1 MSLKRLLKNSL
12 TLKMRLLSKNLK
24 MEIFTLRIQNYLQE
38 LQVER
43 KKFSTK
49 PTSSLQKPSN
59 SNLKIA
65 ISIQNLATKCVS

>member
-49 PTSSLQKPSN
+49 QTSSLQKPSN
-59 SNLKIA
+59 SNPKIA
-65 ISIQNLATKCVS
+65 ILTQNSVIKCV

>member
-1 MSLKRLLKNSL
+1 MSLKRSLKNSL

-24 MEIFTLRIQNYLQE
+24 MEIFTLRIQSYLQE

-43 KKFSTK
+43 KKFWTK
-49 PTSSLQKPSN
+49 PTFSLQKPSN
-59 SNLKIA
+59 SNPKTA